1 MTLEQ
6 ISKNFHPRL
15 VTEYRDFT
23 ILREQH
29 ISLWCRATHQ
39 KSNSPRLIKILNTY
53 SDTYKQDPAYYFEL
67 FYKESLNATQSQNPN
82 AIKALDFD
90 LSVQGERFFVAYPD
104 LPSLRRLIDEEAEID
119 IVSILND
126 VKRALVYAK
135 KEFGLAHGA
144 LTPENIFYDKSN
156 GSFVVSN
163 ISFPVTQLDR
173 THKDFERL
181 SQYLIKSKSEYS
193 PPEIFQP
200 SANQDEVINIE
211 LIDVY
216 SLGLIALE
224 STGVPKDSIKNF
236 NTCKGAFYNTV
247 LKGLL
252 SEFSSK
258 CRSCDTK
265 FTNNMV
271 WHMLQEAD
279 KRPTFDNLDLL
290 SQTVKFEEIE
300 LKHQSFVQPVSISKD
315 VGVASREM
323 TSSNFRRDQSM
334 KEKLNSQ
341 MMPGEDL
348 KKSRSDP
355 VGSQSVIQPVSIS
368 KDVGAAS
375 REMTSSN
382 FRRDQSMKEKLDS
395 QMMPGE
401 DLKKSRSDPVKSTVP
416 RKKGLVK
423 ILEEESG
430 CLLTSNHQT
439 DQKKMNTS
447 EIQRKNMP
455 VILNVVKGEAGNS
468 MKNSNLR
475 TADISA
481 TFGNQV
487 STEIATPKFSADN
500 MSRHQIKN
508 DLNEISKCQQ
518 PDPTKNRAMT
528 QSVVVKTRGGT
539 KTIDILSSNTVSSS
553 PTKKSD
559 MNFPSKSEEE
569 NPTSASLKSDPM
581 KNQTMMSKSV
591 AMKQGGGSKGIEIL
605 SSNTVSA
612 SPTKKINMSFQSKG
626 EEEIS
631 KSTNLKSGIICESS
645 EEGYLARLDLKTKLA
660 SKLIDWEG
668 NL

>member
-247 LKGLL
+247 LQGLL

-265 FTNNMV
+265 FTNMV

-401 DLKKSRSDPVKSTVP
+401 DLKKYRSDPVESTVLP
-416 RKKGLVK
+416 RKKGKVK

-430 CLLTSNHQT
+430 CSLTSNHQT
-439 DQKKMNTS
+439 D
-447 EIQRKNMP
+447 
-455 VILNVVKGEAGNS
+455 
-468 MKNSNLR
+468 
-475 TADISA
+475 
-481 TFGNQV
+481 
-487 STEIATPKFSADN
+487 
-500 MSRHQIKN
+500 
-508 DLNEISKCQQ
+508 
-518 PDPTKNRAMT
+518 RAMT
-528 QSVVVKTRGGT
+528 QSVVVKARGGS
-539 KTIDILSSNTVSSS
+539 KGIEILSSNTVSSS